1 MILNYYEILGVGS
14 NATKD
19 EIKKAYRQLALK
31 WHPDKNKNAN
41 AHEKFIEI
49 NQAYLILSDDE
60 ARAKYD
66 KEFEYYYAKAEQEK
80 ATIFETETNYR
91 EKTAQGFRDE
101 DLRDWTKNAKQ
112 QAEQYA
118 RMSFDEFASM
128 IKDIVKEVS
137 IQGATAFI
145 YAISGVVGSS
155 AIFTLIYG
163 IRYSDITQILL
174 ALLFLGLSIL
184 GFSFTSERYNP

>member
-1 MILNYYEILGVGS
+1 MTPNYYEILGVGP

-19 EIKKAYRQLALK
+19 EIKEAYRQLALQ
-31 WHPDKNKNAN
+31 WHPDKNKSSN
-41 AHEKFIEI
+41 AHQKFIVI

-66 KEFEYYYAKAEQEK
+66 KEFKYYYAKAEQEK
-80 ATIFETETNYR
+80 TTIFETETNYP
-91 EKTAQGFRDE
+91 EKKAQDFKDE
-101 DLRDWTKNAKQ
+101 DLRYWTKNAKQ

-128 IKDIVKEVS
+128 IKDIVKEVG

-145 YAISGVVGSS
+145 YAISGVVGAS

-174 ALLFLGLSIL
+174 ALIFLGISII
-184 GFSFTSERYNP
+184 GFSFTSKRYNT